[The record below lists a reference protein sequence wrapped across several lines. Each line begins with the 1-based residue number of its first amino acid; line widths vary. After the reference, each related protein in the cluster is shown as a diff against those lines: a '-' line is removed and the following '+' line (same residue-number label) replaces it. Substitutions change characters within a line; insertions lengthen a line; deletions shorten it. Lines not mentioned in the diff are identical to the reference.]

1 MSLVRIAL
9 RMATVLALRGRTLA
23 EDNVL
28 DSEIGVLTEDDAG
41 LKVKIKKGRFI
52 AVYTDEAEAKPQEQR
67 LFHDNGLVNLC
78 LEYGVTDTMIEEV
91 DDPDDPGKRI
101 RQVIPGIPHADRIHE
116 FYLDLLGRQ
125 IRTNL
130 SDSQSAAAEV
140 LRRLLMRVVN
150 IKIER
155 AGSQR
160 EAERVA
166 AQKMTITVEALQD
179 PQFLSDVPEG
189 APFWNFLALLDAGTV
204 DDQKLADILRDQLPA
219 APEDIEASRERIG
232 LTLDELSSLGLGYV
246 PDADEEGEI
255 STVTVEVTGVEPVE
269 VTS

>member
-52 AVYTDEAEAKPQEQR
+52 AVYTDEAEVKPDEQR
-67 LFHDNGLVNLC
+67 MLHDNGLVNLC

-101 RQVIPGIPHADRIHE
+101 RQVIPGIPHANRMHE

-125 IRTNL
+125 IRTQL
-130 SDSQSAAAEV
+130 ADGHSEAAEI
-140 LRRLLMRVVN
+140 LRALIIRVVA
-150 IKIER
+150 IKVER
-155 AGSQR
+155 DGSDR
-160 EAERVA
+160 NSERVA
-166 AQKMTITVEALQD
+166 AHKITFTVEALGD
-179 PQFLSDVPEG
+179 PQFQADVPAG
-189 APFWNFLALLDAGTV
+189 GPFARFLGLLDAGSM
-204 DDQKLADILRDQLPA
+204 DDQKLANLIRSEIPA
-219 APEDIEASRERIG
+219 TPEDVDVNRARLG
-232 LTLDELSSLGLGYV
+232 LTWSELLELGLGYL
-246 PDADEEGEI
+246 PDADIESEWGTT
-255 STVTVEVTGVEPVE
+255 TVDVTGAETVEVTD
-269 VTS
+269 

>member
-1 MSLVRIAL
+1 MSLIRIAL
-9 RMATVLALRGRTLA
+9 RMATVMALKGNTLA

-28 DSEIGVLTEDDAG
+28 DSEIGVLTEDLQG
-41 LKVKIKKGRFI
+41 LKVKVKKGRFI
-52 AVYTDEAEAKPQEQR
+52 AVYTDEAEAKPDELR
-67 LFHDNGLVNLC
+67 MFHDNGLVNLC

-91 DDPDDPGKRI
+91 EDPDDPAKKI

-140 LRRLLMRVVN
+140 LRGLISRVVN

-160 EAERVA
+160 ERERVA
-166 AQKMTITVEALQD
+166 AQKITFTVEALRD
-179 PQFLSDVPEG
+179 PQFTGDLPAG
-189 APFWNFLALLDAGTV
+189 APFLNFLAMLDAGGV
-204 DDQKLADILRDQLPA
+204 DDQKLADLMRDQIPD
-219 APEDIEASRERIG
+219 APGDIEASRERIG
-232 LTLDELSSLGLGYV
+232 LTLDELNSLGLGYI
-246 PDADEEGEI
+246 PDADEDSEI
-255 STVTVEVTGVEPVE
+255 STVTVEMTGAEPVE
-269 VTS
+269 VSS